1 MNDDATRAMDEIMAS
16 IRSAVTSGETVL
28 TAPMREA
35 GTSDAPEQ
43 AATPTAPPPASLPA
57 GETSLEGLVRAL
69 LEPMLKDW
77 LDANLG
83 RIVEA
88 RVQAEIA
95 RLTTR

>member
-1 MNDDATRAMDEIMAS
+1 MNDDATKAMDEIMAS
-16 IRSAVTSGETVL
+16 IRNAVTTGETVL
-28 TAPMREA
+28 TAPMREPDA
-35 GTSDAPEQ
+35 SEAPEPLP
-43 AATPTAPPPASLPA
+43 APTAPPAPLPA
-57 GETSLEGLVRAL
+57 GETSLEGLVSAL

-95 RLTTR
+95 RLTAR

>member
-1 MNDDATRAMDEIMAS
+1 MNDDATKAMDEIMAS
-16 IRSAVTSGETVL
+16 IRNAVTTGETVL
-28 TAPMREA
+28 TAPMREP
-35 GTSDAPEQ
+35 DALETPEPLP
-43 AATPTAPPPASLPA
+43 TPTAPPAPLPA
-57 GETSLEGLVRAL
+57 GETSLEGLVSAL

-95 RLTTR
+95 RLTAR